1 MAEDN
6 LKKILGGVTK
16 ITPFKQIS
24 TPKYNYGGESSLTAG
39 TWDVSK
45 MMDPLLDQFNKK
57 VDDTSK
63 GKCPKGYVL
72 KDGKCVLDK
81 KNKKEDPV
89 GNECDC
95 NQTYY
100 EGEECFEYCKEDD
113 TNVLPPSGECDC
125 ENNTYTEGDPCYEE
139 CGGKTDDDE
148 CNCEKWKADP
158 DSLECFFFDGS
169 ECDEGFDGD
178 CDCDKVLLEGD
189 SDGSGCYDE
198 CLEECPNGGSYY
210 NPKTEEFGDGESTCE
225 DSTDGGR
232 HECECGVLVMSPDE
246 CEEACAKTQPP
257 NPPNPPNVGPNNT
270 DGQQDGKVN
279 QGDLLGTE
287 GNPYSNASDMLNSE
301 QFKNTAVG
309 EPLNIDYSG
318 PSSERYQHFQG
329 TGGFG
334 NENITWT
341 GGTIIKTENGFGE
354 QGSKIVSVQNGDE
367 VTLNQLTEWV
377 EQPGSGNMIKVN
389 YTQTREGNKNGVDI
403 NNIKRGHTYFKKNGE
418 LKKEWKNKK
427 TKSGKP
433 LYEVQQHGDRL
444 YLIKNNEKQSKP
456 LTKEKVEQMR
466 VKQENESKFM
476 EPLLQIYQKHKNAN
490 NFVGAFLSGEGDGCI
505 DVPTKSRGYYSSD
518 EKICVEDFFTTK
530 NSIGQTDYGMDINNY
545 PKRKKH
551 LYHKNMARAEEAIRK
566 VFQSLSNYQRN
577 TKTKSNYIPN
587 LSDLSGGNSALQQRE
602 ENIVTP
608 KEPLIIGPPYSDA
621 YLRSRGIDPDI
632 YKQLVLEQGK
642 DEKPEKPPRPSAAKF
657 KSPFY
662 QGTPETKPVTRKQ
675 WMPSHIQSSPML
687 QQEQPVDGGMLPEA
701 NVEGNQPVDGGTL
714 PEVEVNPE
722 KELWDLWS
730 KTSEEIDKRLYN
742 FNFEKWV
749 PGDKAKKLF
758 SGKTIKN
765 FTNFLEKI
773 KAIKVKAV
781 KDNDKETQAKAD
793 SAFQN
798 FIQQATVDIP
808 SKYQMWAQG
817 MGGNEDP
824 NNLGGQTISAGN
836 HKINAMRDNLFFMS
850 SELSD
855 EISPNVDVMNDGS
868 IAIKLGNSPAVRISE
883 LGTTFSVDYV
893 AKKQFLDFLATA
905 EQDAIAGK
913 DLNENKNAGIVKQIF
928 NNINTALS
936 GMFDNFY
943 GDSLFDA
950 LPLEAK
956 NEEWMHPESKDFDAE
971 RVTQE
976 VIGYYTHKLN
986 EAHIKNQPPKEE
998 PVQNVSSM
1006 SASEIINK
1014 LS

>member
-16 ITPFKQIS
+16 ITPFKQIN

-57 VDDTSK
+57 VDDSSK

-81 KNKKEDPV
+81 KNKKDDPP
-89 GNECDC
+89 GTECDC

-100 EGEECFEYCKEDD
+100 EGEECFEYCKKDE
-113 TNVLPPSGECDC
+113 PPSGECDC

-210 NPKTEEFGDGESTCE
+210 NPKTEDFGDGRSTCE

-232 HECECGVLVMSPDE
+232 HECECGVLVMNPDE
-246 CEEACAKTQPP
+246 CEEACKKSQPP
-257 NPPNPPNVGPNNT
+257 NPPNVNPNNT
-270 DGQQDGKVN
+270 GGQQDGKVG
-279 QGDLLGTE
+279 QGDLLGTQ
-287 GNPYSNASDMLNSE
+287 GNPYSNASEMLNSE

-318 PSSERYQHFQG
+318 PSSARYQHVQG
-329 TGGFG
+329 PSSSR
-334 NENITWT
+334 ENITWT
-341 GGTIIKTENGFGE
+341 GGTIVKTENGFGE
-354 QGSKIVSVQNGDE
+354 QGSKIVSIQNGDE
-367 VTLNQLTEWV
+367 VTLNQLTEWI

-389 YTQTREGNKNGVDI
+389 YTQTREGSKNGYNI
-403 NNIKRGHTYFKKNGE
+403 NNIQRGNKWFKKNGE
-418 LKKEWKNKK
+418 LKRNIKNLK
-427 TKSGKP
+427 TESGKP
-433 LYEVQQHGDRL
+433 LYEVQRHGDRI

-456 LTKEKVEQMR
+456 FTKEKIEQQR
-466 VKQENESKFM
+466 VKQENESKLM
-476 EPLLQIYQKHKNAN
+476 EPLLQIYQKHKNHK
-490 NFVGAFLSGEGDGCI
+490 NFVEAFLNGEGDGCI
-505 DVPTKSRGYYSSD
+505 DDPSKSGGYYSSD
-518 EKICVEDFFTTK
+518 GKICIEDFFTAK

-545 PKRKKH
+545 PKNKRH
-551 LYHKNMARAEEAIRK
+551 LYHKNMDRARRAIRD
-566 VFQSLSNYQRN
+566 VFQSISNYQKH
-577 TKTKSNYIPN
+577 TKTQSNYIPN

-602 ENIVTP
+602 QNPVTP
-608 KEPLIIGPPYSDA
+608 EDPLVIGIPYSDA
-621 YLRSRGIDPDI
+621 YLRSRGIDPAI
-632 YKQLVLEQGK
+632 YKQLVIEQGEYK
-642 DEKPEKPPRPSAAKF
+642 TPEKPPRPSAAKF

-675 WMPSHIQSSPML
+675 WTPSHIQSSPML
-687 QQEQPVDGGMLPEA
+687 QQEQPVDGGMLPEV

-730 KTSEEIDKRLYN
+730 KTNEEIDKRLYN

-758 SGKTIKN
+758 SSKTIKN

-793 SAFQN
+793 SSFQN
-798 FIQQATVDIP
+798 FIQQATVEIP
-808 SKYQMWAQG
+808 AKYQMWAQG

-824 NNLGGQTISAGN
+824 SNLGGPTISAGN

-893 AKKQFLDFLATA
+893 AKKQFLDFLAIA

-928 NNINTALS
+928 SNINTALS

-943 GDSLFDA
+943 GESLFDA

-971 RVTQE
+971 RVMQE

>member
-16 ITPFKQIS
+16 ITPFKQIN

-57 VDDTSK
+57 VDDSSK

-81 KNKKEDPV
+81 KNKKDDPP

-100 EGEECFEYCKEDD
+100 EGDECFEYCKEDD
-113 TNVLPPSGECDC
+113 GCDC

-148 CNCEKWKADP
+148 CDCEKWKADP
-158 DSLECFFFDGS
+158 DSLECMFFNMDGT

-210 NPKTEEFGDGESTCE
+210 NPKTEDFGDGRSTCE

-232 HECECGVLVMSPDE
+232 HECKCGVLVMNPDE
-246 CEEACAKTQPP
+246 CEEACKKSQPP
-257 NPPNPPNVGPNNT
+257 NPPNVNPNNT
-270 DGQQDGKVN
+270 DGQQDGKVG

-309 EPLNIDYSG
+309 DPLNIDYSG
-318 PSSERYQHFQG
+318 PSSQRYQHFQ
-329 TGGFG
+329 FNNG
-334 NENITWT
+334 NKENITWT

-354 QGSKIVSVQNGDE
+354 QGSKIVSLRNGDE
-367 VTLNQLTEWV
+367 VTLNQLTEWI
-377 EQPGSGNMIKVN
+377 EQPGSGNMIRVN
-389 YTQTREGNKNGVDI
+389 YTQERWGNKNGVDI
-403 NNIKRGHTYFKKNGE
+403 NNIKRDNTYFKKNGE
-418 LKKEWKNKK
+418 LKKKFKNQK

-444 YLIKNNEKQSKP
+444 YLIKNKEERKNSIEKKDVEKTRVQQEEE
-456 LTKEKVEQMR
+456 TKA
-466 VKQENESKFM
+466 M
-476 EPLLQIYQKHKNAN
+476 EPLIQLYQKYENAE
-490 NFVGAFLSGEGDGCI
+490 NFVQSFLDGGEGDGCI
-505 DVPTKSRGYYSSD
+505 DVPKKSKGYYALEDDKLCIADIMSKGDGGHNYGTNIDDYPPNKKSLYYND
-518 EKICVEDFFTTK
+518 RKRAINEIKKIF
-530 NSIGQTDYGMDINNY
+530 G
-545 PKRKKH
+545 
-551 LYHKNMARAEEAIRK
+551 
-566 VFQSLSNYQRN
+566 SLSNYQRN
-577 TKTKSNYIPN
+577 TKSKSNYIPN

-602 ENIVTP
+602 QNPVTP
-608 KEPLIIGPPYSDA
+608 EDPLVIGIPYSDA
-621 YLRSRGIDPDI
+621 YLRSRGIDPEI
-632 YKQLVLEQGK
+632 YKQLVLEQPKK
-642 DEKPEKPPRPSAAKF
+642 DKETPTKF

-675 WMPSHIQSSPML
+675 WTPSHIQSSPML
-687 QQEQPVDGGMLPEA
+687 QQEQPVDGGMLPEV

-730 KTSEEIDKRLYN
+730 KTNEEIDKRLYN

-773 KAIKVKAV
+773 KEIKVKAV

-793 SAFQN
+793 SSFQN

-808 SKYQMWAQG
+808 AKYQMWAQG

-824 NNLGGQTISAGN
+824 SNLGGPTISAGN

-893 AKKQFLDFLATA
+893 AKKQFLDFLAAA
-905 EQDAIAGK
+905 EQDAISGK

-943 GDSLFDA
+943 GESLFDA

-956 NEEWMHPESKDFDAE
+956 NEEWMHPESKDFDPE

-998 PVQNVSSM
+998 LVQNVSSM